1 MKDVYSKKT
10 TIKVIGYLTE
20 DENGNRYIEV
30 YENKDEPPTIVLL
43 DALIDE
49 MVGKQISISSEED
62 NL

>member
-10 TIKVIGYLTE
+10 TIKVVGYLTE

-30 YENKDEPPTIVLL
+30 YENKDEPPTIVSL

>member
-20 DENGNRYIEV
+20 DENGDRYIEV
-30 YENKDEPPTIVLL
+30 YENKDEPPTIVSL
-43 DALIDE
+43 DVLIDE

>member
-10 TIKVIGYLTE
+10 TTKVIGYLTE

-30 YENKDEPPTIVLL
+30 YENKDESPTIVSL
-43 DALIDE
+43 DVLIDE

>member
-30 YENKDEPPTIVLL
+30 YENKDEPPTIVSL

>member
-20 DENGNRYIEV
+20 DENRNRYIEV
-30 YENKDEPPTIVLL
+30 YENKDEPPTIVSL
-43 DALIDE
+43 DALINE

>member
-30 YENKDEPPTIVLL
+30 YENKEEPPTIVSL

>member
-30 YENKDEPPTIVLL
+30 YENKDEPPSIVSL

>member
-30 YENKDEPPTIVLL
+30 YENKDEPLTIVSL
-43 DALIDE
+43 DALINE
-49 MVGKQISISSEED
+49 MIGKQISISSEED

>member
-30 YENKDEPPTIVLL
+30 YENKDEQPTIVSL

>member
-20 DENGNRYIEV
+20 DENGDRYIEV
-30 YENKDEPPTIVLL
+30 YENKDEPPTIVSL

>member
-30 YENKDEPPTIVLL
+30 YENKDEPPTIVSL
-43 DALIDE
+43 DALINE
-49 MVGKQISISSEED
+49 MIGKQISISSEED

>member
-10 TIKVIGYLTE
+10 TIEVIGYLTE
-20 DENGNRYIEV
+20 DENGDRYIEV
-30 YENKDEPPTIVLL
+30 YENKDEPPTIVSL

>member
-20 DENGNRYIEV
+20 DENGDRYIEV
-30 YENKDEPPTIVLL
+30 YENKDEPPTIVSL
-43 DALIDE
+43 DVLINE

>member
-10 TIKVIGYLTE
+10 TIKVIGYMTE
-20 DENGNRYIEV
+20 DENGDRYIEV
-30 YENKDEPPTIVLL
+30 YENKDEPPTIVSL
-43 DALIDE
+43 DALINE

>member
-30 YENKDEPPTIVLL
+30 YENKDEPPTIVSL
-43 DALIDE
+43 DALIGE

>member
-30 YENKDEPPTIVLL
+30 YENKDEPPTIVSL
-43 DALIDE
+43 DVLINE
-49 MVGKQISISSEED
+49 MVGKQISISSEGD

>member
-30 YENKDEPPTIVLL
+30 YENKDEPPTIVSL
-43 DALIDE
+43 DVLINE

>member
-20 DENGNRYIEV
+20 DENGNRYIKV
-30 YENKDEPPTIVLL
+30 YENKDEQPTIVSL